1 MLAVNVNIPFSHW
14 MRSDSSPLAAR
25 QRQLQHV
32 A

>member
-14 MRSDSSPLAAR
+14 DALGQHLRLAAG

-32 A
+32 